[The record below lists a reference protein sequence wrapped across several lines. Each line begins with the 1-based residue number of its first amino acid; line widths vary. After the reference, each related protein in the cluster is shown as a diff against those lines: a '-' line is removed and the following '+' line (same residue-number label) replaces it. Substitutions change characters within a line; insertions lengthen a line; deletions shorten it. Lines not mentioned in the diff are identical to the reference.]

1 MKCICKNC
9 TQVVNN
15 TIWTETENKYQIKI
29 RQDIQQFLTA
39 NSGGF
44 PIKDIIIVDGEEYE
58 VRVFLSLDS
67 NDKNYY
73 IEKPLNYFLENTKG
87 KIVPIGID
95 SGDNYYCVNNE
106 NGKVYYWSSS
116 EDSYYYIAESIDEFA
131 SFFR

>member
-106 NGKVYYWSSS
+106 NGKVYYWSAGDNQYYCIS
-116 EDSYYYIAESIDEFA
+116 ESLEVFILKF
-131 SFFR
+131 

>member
-106 NGKVYYWSSS
+106 TGNIYFWSAGEDLYYKIS
-116 EDSYYYIAESIDEFA
+116 ESVMEFTEM
-131 SFFR
+131 FR

>member
-87 KIVPIGID
+87 KIVPIEID

-106 NGKVYYWSSS
+106 NGKVYYWSAGENQYYCIS
-116 EDSYYYIAESIDEFA
+116 ESLEVFILKF
-131 SFFR
+131 

>member
-44 PIKDIIIVDGEEYE
+44 PIKAGHCPRQQGGQADPV
-58 VRVFLSLDS
+58 
-67 NDKNYY
+67 
-73 IEKPLNYFLENTKG
+73 
-87 KIVPIGID
+87 
-95 SGDNYYCVNNE
+95 
-106 NGKVYYWSSS
+106 
-116 EDSYYYIAESIDEFA
+116 
-131 SFFR
+131 

>member
-106 NGKVYYWSSS
+106 NGKVYYWSAGENQYYCIS
-116 EDSYYYIAESIDEFA
+116 ESLEVFILKF
-131 SFFR
+131 